1 MPEKKIVFE
10 TPWFNIEA
18 VENKEDV
25 TAEGRPLY
33 RVNTQDGVLMI
44 VVTKEEKLILV
55 QQFRPAVNQY
65 TLEFPAGQI
74 EEGETPEIAAA
85 RELNEETGYICES
98 MRVIGKGF
106 PMANRVNAE
115 DIIVFGKNAVQRKD
129 FVKKEKIETLIKS
142 PEEIKKLALMREFS
156 FLPGMGALV
165 IALWKVPYEELPK
178 EFKKIFE

>member
-55 QQFRPAVNQY
+55 QQFEVFRRGQEGANLCRLFQVLPALRLGILGAHVVD
-65 TLEFPAGQI
+65 
-74 EEGETPEIAAA
+74 
-85 RELNEETGYICES
+85 
-98 MRVIGKGF
+98 RV
-106 PMANRVNAE
+106 
-115 DIIVFGKNAVQRKD
+115 
-129 FVKKEKIETLIKS
+129 L
-142 PEEIKKLALMREFS
+142 L
-156 FLPGMGALV
+156 LV
-165 IALWKVPYEELPK
+165 IHAWRRWIVQQLGHFILLTRQRLHDLSQIVGTDDQWRIDRIEVGQFRHVGER
-178 EFKKIFE
+178 F